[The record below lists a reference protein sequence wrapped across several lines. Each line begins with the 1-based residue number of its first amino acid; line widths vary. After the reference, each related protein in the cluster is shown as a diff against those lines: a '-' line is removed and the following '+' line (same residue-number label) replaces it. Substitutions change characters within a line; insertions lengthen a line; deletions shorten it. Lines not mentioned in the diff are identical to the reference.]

1 MTSNT
6 CAYGG
11 DSCGPQTNLFGGFC
25 RKHYRLLQKHGSC
38 ESPALPCSRSETGC
52 HVSRETDPSDRS
64 MPGGS
69 NRHYLRHIRLVK
81 QSAVAEQAKSKA
93 AARSAPADSPK
104 TSPIG
109 RMECGPQVRLH
120 GDDCRKHYYRMSKW
134 GSYQLEDLGCE
145 EPGCSVP
152 RSTNSSGA
160 IRSVRGNMH
169 YLRRR
174 RAGERSASPGART
187 CPICC
192 ADMSAAGRNSKYYC
206 SSCTQARRR
215 GLGRP

>member
-6 CAYGG
+6 CAYGS
-11 DSCGPQTNLFGGFC
+11 DSCGLQTNLFGGFC

-38 ESPALPCSRSETGC
+38 RALPCSRSETGC
-52 HVSRETDPSDRS
+52 HVSRETDLSSRS
-64 MPGGS
+64 MSGGS
-69 NRHYLRHIRLVK
+69 NRHYLRHIWLKK
-81 QSAVAEQAKSKA
+81 QAAVANRAKSKTV
-93 AARSAPADSPK
+93 ARSAPADSPK
-104 TSPIG
+104 TSPLG
-109 RMECGPQVRLH
+109 TMECGPQVRLH
-120 GDDCRKHYYRMSKW
+120 GDVCSKHYYRMSKW
-134 GSYQLEDLGCE
+134 GSNQFEDLGCE

-152 RSTNSSGA
+152 HSTDSSGA
-160 IRSVRGNMH
+160 IRSIRCNMH

-206 SSCTQARRR
+206 SSCAEARRR